1 MVNKKINDIMYEFAD
16 LITYLEIIAD
26 YCRYNRNNKQI
37 AIMLPLFIYIC
48 QENHKLYEQLDYL
61 EMETFDFKQNNL
73 K

>member
-37 AIMLPLFIYIC
+37 GKKNC
-48 QENHKLYEQLDYL
+48 K
-61 EMETFDFKQNNL
+61 
-73 K
+73 